1 MRRCVLALAG
11 LVAVNG
17 FVAPG
22 VRRSTGLAS
31 PLQKAKQARLP
42 QLQAVALP
50 AESATTERPPLG
62 PDDEWIGKLGLMLH
76 KFYGERTGIRAGRRS
91 RFLIAQ
97 PTPEHIPRIRDLHD
111 PQRWP
116 RLSIRPVPIC
126 THPPGSQFAADRKP
140 VRAGPGR
147 LNVRDKTLTR

>member
-62 PDDEWIGKLGLMLH
+62 PDDEWIGKLDLEG
-76 KFYGERTGIRAGRRS
+76 FRSEIRCVLLSNFLRRK
-91 RFLIAQ
+91 
-97 PTPEHIPRIRDLHD
+97 
-111 PQRWP
+111 
-116 RLSIRPVPIC
+116 V
-126 THPPGSQFAADRKP
+126 
-140 VRAGPGR
+140 
-147 LNVRDKTLTR
+147 